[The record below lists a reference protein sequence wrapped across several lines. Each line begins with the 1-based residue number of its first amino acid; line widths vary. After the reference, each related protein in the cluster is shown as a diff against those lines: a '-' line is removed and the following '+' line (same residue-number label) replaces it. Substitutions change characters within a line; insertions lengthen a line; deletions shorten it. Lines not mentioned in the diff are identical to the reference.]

1 MKLCT
6 AAPKSESLL
15 LIREGN
21 VCDLELLDCPAAS
34 AKSST
39 WICGTAAVGGVRVP
53 LVPPPPPHAGQ
64 GELSCA
70 LATLALPK
78 GDRRFMIFP
87 NLSVS
92 KRYVGVRLLVLH
104 LWSYPY
110 SILI

>member
-21 VCDLELLDCPAAS
+21 VCDLELLECPAAS
-34 AKSST
+34 ARSST

-64 GELSCA
+64 GALSCA

-78 GDRRFMIFP
+78 GDSRFMIFP

-92 KRYVGVRLLVLH
+92 KRYVGVNLLVLVVLPLQH
-104 LWSYPY
+104 FVLV
-110 SILI
+110 

>member
-21 VCDLELLDCPAAS
+21 VCDLELLECPAAS

-39 WICGTAAVGGVRVP
+39 WICGTAVGGVRVP
-53 LVPPPPPHAGQ
+53 LVPPPPPPHAGQ
-64 GELSCA
+64 GALSCA

-92 KRYVGVRLLVLH
+92 KRYVGVNLLVLVVLPLKH
-104 LWSYPY
+104 FVLV
-110 SILI
+110 